1 MPRRKA
7 IHVAV
12 WVACGILV
20 NTQKCSIKVVKAIST
35 TDSIHITLNNEDVK
49 CQYTVSVRDRLND
62 SKDCHQDQEHLTHFE
77 CKTENLDPG
86 TWHHLDIISKVD
98 EKQQTQHTVSLPT
111 RPSAVEN
118 LWVAGDTNSLEV
130 SWQPG
135 PGKSERYWIMLTDS
149 SGMGSIWNATVVSTA
164 TSYTIKGLI
173 PGRLY
178 NITVITE
185 VGELQNSV
193 SRQAQ
198 TVPAAVSNLRVE
210 NNGNQKTLRVLW
222 DKASG
227 DVDSYLVNLT
237 LHGSNSFEKAMSPN
251 STDVVFDSLSP
262 GKTYQVSVSTRSGTL
277 SNKTWITVKTEP
289 GKVSDLVMENL
300 SDRDTLKITWTP
312 PSGEWEH
319 IRVVLSNGSEILA
332 NQTVD
337 RMAKEILLS
346 WLNLQPGRVYS
357 MAVSVENGG
366 LANTV
371 YYEEEIGLPPVSQL
385 HIRHSDETSLSALW
399 THPFGSSSRDG
410 YIVQLFQS
418 NTSTA
423 IHTRTLSR
431 DMRECTFNVLT
442 PGRLYDITVTT
453 TTKNLR
459 GSATVKG
466 RTLPLKVNHL
476 KLSNKGKSASLNAS
490 WEKPSGDL
498 DFYNLALLWIGQPVH
513 NVSVSANTTSILL
526 PFLRPGA
533 LHRLLVTTVS
543 GSQTS
548 KLAEAECRT
557 VPAAVSD
564 INVTNSGPDF
574 LNVSWKAAE
583 GDVDSYM
590 VMLKDQE
597 KIVHTLAVSKAT
609 TECVFRSLVSG
620 RLYTIS
626 ITTHS
631 GSYRNQTLVQER
643 TQPSTVQNPTAI
655 HSARDDFLKVYW
667 NHASGDYDYY
677 EVAIEYNRTRL
688 QSQKLNKT
696 QSECEF
702 SDLVPGRLYTVTI
715 STWSGQYNS
724 TVSIHGRTFPG
735 AVGNLSLTEY
745 GTSFLRVNWTSAPGD
760 VDNYE
765 VQNLFND
772 TQVSPAVNLSS
783 TVREH
788 LFSELT
794 PGRLY
799 KIVLSTH
806 SGSYQRAEILE
817 GRTVPSQVQDLRLGA
832 GTADSSLS
840 ASWSSGDG
848 DLDFY
853 SVYLF
858 HGTHVQDIRH
868 VPKHI
873 TQTEFHNLV
882 PGQLYPVTVQSVSG
896 MQTNNSTTSGRTD
909 PSTVTNLRVDNELST
924 HNLLV
929 SWTAAVGVYN
939 GYSLQ
944 LLDESERVIAS
955 VSMPATNNHHLFKNL
970 TPGRWYKAHVQTL
983 SGTATSKDITAEG
996 QTRPAAVTGLHI
1008 CSNTSTELSFCWTAP
1023 EGRVDDFDLYL
1034 YDQFETIQSHRTLG
1048 KDALG
1053 WSFMYLLPGT
1063 LYKMMI
1069 TSRRGKLSSQLSIW
1083 ARTAPASVINPH
1095 VENQGQMDS
1104 LLLNW
1109 MRGPGGLT
1117 GYSVTVDGF
1126 EQRLG
1131 PESTQVIFHGLVA
1144 GRLYSATLQS
1154 WSEDLTNT
1162 TTAIGRTVPAP
1173 PSSVSV
1179 SSSSGS
1185 VEIKWHVPDTGDYDD
1200 FEVTW
1205 FPQETLNVSGR
1216 HPTRRILE
1224 GLYPGRLYNI
1234 SLRTVSGTTYGPVT
1248 YSSPVYHTIRT
1259 PPHSTQSIHC
1269 FPLSSTSVSCSW
1281 APPESNFDS
1290 YVVECRKQGSRM
1302 PVYTYTLE
1310 HYALSQHFDRLEPFR
1325 NYTIYITVMSGDKQS
1340 PTTKTSVITMIDRP
1354 PVPPVTVRV
1363 SEQSTVITHFTILFK
1378 FNCSWFSDANG
1389 AIRFFTV
1396 IVTVSNDVVNV
1407 LPEQRHPLPSY
1418 LDYRQNHSIKAYQTG
1433 YFHSLC
1439 AEGSDSKIR
1448 VFEINLGGGMK
1459 RLGGACK
1466 WDPESIQH
1474 GTHFCDGPLRP
1485 RTSYRLSV
1493 RAFTQLFDEENREC
1507 VHPLYT
1513 DTYLSLPLTTQSA
1526 PRNGLTGGITAATFL
1541 VAMVL
1546 AVTALLIYRK
1556 RCLLLIDV
1564 IDLEF
1569 LLCTSPVQAVHF
1581 ESHLAKLQADCSYL
1595 LSEEFEGLKDV
1606 GRTQTQNAA
1615 RLLGN
1620 RSKNRYNN
1628 ILPSSEQSMV
1638 LFVLRLKSIS
1648 VSDDFWPMVWE
1659 QKVHSLVMVT
1669 QCVERG
1675 MVKCD
1680 RYWPTDSEPLYYGDV
1695 VVQLQSEKILQEW
1708 TIRDFKISCEGQ
1720 LRYPRT
1726 VRQFHYTIWPDHGVP
1741 ETTQSLV
1748 QFVRTVRDYIDR
1760 TTSPGV
1766 TVVHCSAGVG
1776 RTGTFIVL
1784 DRVLQQLDRNC
1795 TVDIYGCVFDLRLHR
1810 SYMVQT
1816 ESQYAYIHQC
1826 VWDVLRA
1833 CKLHCERDNPLFP
1846 IYNNLL

>member
-1 MPRRKA
+1 MF
-7 IHVAV
+7 
-12 WVACGILV
+12 LFLYF
-20 NTQKCSIKVVKAIST
+20 
-35 TDSIHITLNNEDVK
+35 TLLMGFL
-49 CQYTVSVRDRLND
+49 YVSWL
-62 SKDCHQDQEHLTHFE
+62 
-77 CKTENLDPG
+77 G
-86 TWHHLDIISKVD
+86 
-98 EKQQTQHTVSLPT
+98 
-111 RPSAVEN
+111 PSAVEN
-118 LWVAGDTNSLEV
+118 LWVSGDTNSLEV

-135 PGKSERYWIMLTDS
+135 PGT
-149 SGMGSIWNATVVSTA
+149 GSIWNTTVVSTA
-164 TSYTIKGLI
+164 TLYTIKGLI
-173 PGRLY
+173 PGGLY
-178 NITVITE
+178 NVTVITE

-198 TVPAAVSNLRVE
+198 TVPAAVSNLRVD
-210 NNGNQKTLRVLW
+210 NTGDQNTLRVLW

-227 DVDSYLVNLT
+227 DVDSYLVSLI
-237 LHGSNSFEKAMSPN
+237 LPGSNSIEKVLSPN
-251 STDVVFDSLSP
+251 STDVVFDSLSR

-277 SNKTWITVKTEP
+277 FNKTRIT
-289 GKVSDLVMENL
+289 VSDLVMENL
-300 SDRDTLKITWTP
+300 SDCGVLKITWTP
-312 PSGEWEH
+312 PFGQWEH

-337 RMAKEILLS
+337 RTAKGTLLS
-346 WLNLQPGRVYS
+346 WLNLHPGKVYS
-357 MAVSVENGG
+357 MAVSVENDG

-399 THPFGSSSRDG
+399 IHAPGSSSRDR

-423 IHTRTLSR
+423 IQTRTLSR

-453 TTKNLR
+453 TMKNLCS
-459 GSATVKG
+459 SATVMG
-466 RTLPLKVNHL
+466 RTLPLKVNRL
-476 KLSNKGKSASLNAS
+476 KLSNKGKSDSLNAS

-498 DFYNLALLWIGQPVH
+498 DFYNLVLLRVGCTVDNI
-513 NVSVSANTTSILL
+513 SVSANTTSTLL

-533 LHRLLVTTVS
+533 LYKLLVTTVS
-543 GSQTS
+543 GTQTS

-564 INVTNSGPDF
+564 ITVTNSGPDF

-583 GDVDSYM
+583 GDVDNYM

-597 KIVHTLAVSKAT
+597 KTVHTLTASKAT
-609 TECVFRSLVSG
+609 TESVFRSLVPG

-626 ITTHS
+626 ITTYS

-643 TQPSTVQNPTAI
+643 TLPSTVQNPTAI

-677 EVAIEYNRTRL
+677 EVVIEYNSTRL
-688 QSQKLNKT
+688 QSQKLNRT

-702 SDLVPGRLYTVTI
+702 NDLVPGRLYNVTI

-735 AVGNLSLTEY
+735 AVGNLSLAEY

-765 VQNLFND
+765 VQILFND
-772 TQVSPAVNLSS
+772 TQVSLAVNLSS

-788 LFSELT
+788 MFSMLT

-817 GRTVPSQVQDLRLGA
+817 GHTVPSQVRSVRLSA
-832 GTADSSLS
+832 GTTDSSLR

-858 HGTHVQDIRH
+858 HETNVQDIIH

-873 TQTEFHNLV
+873 TQTEFHKLV
-882 PGQLYPVTVQSVSG
+882 PGQLYSVTVQSVSG
-896 MQTNNSTTSGRTD
+896 TQTNNSTTSGRTD

-929 SWTAAVGVYN
+929 SWTAAVGVYD

-944 LLDESERVIAS
+944 LLDESDKLIAS
-955 VSMPATNNHHLFKNL
+955 ASVPITNNHHLFKNL
-970 TPGRWYKAHVQTL
+970 TPGRWYTAHIQTL
-983 SGTATSKDITAEG
+983 SGTAKSKDITAEG
-996 QTRPAAVTGLHI
+996 QT
-1008 CSNTSTELSFCWTAP
+1008 SLSFCWAAP
-1023 EGRVDDFDLYL
+1023 EGQVDRFDLYL
-1034 YDQFETIQSHRTLG
+1034 YNQVEEIQSHRTLG
-1048 KDALG
+1048 EDALG
-1053 WSFMYLLPGT
+1053 WSVTHLLPGM

-1069 TSRRGKLSSQLSIW
+1069 ISRSGKLSSQSCLFF
-1083 ARTAPASVINPH
+1083 TAPASVINLH
-1095 VENQGQMDS
+1095 VDNQGQMDS
-1104 LLLNW
+1104 LLLSW
-1109 MRGPGGLT
+1109 VRGPGGLT

-1126 EQRLG
+1126 KQWLG
-1131 PESTQVIFHGLVA
+1131 PESTQVVFHGLVA

-1162 TTAIGRTVPAP
+1162 TTAVGRTVPAP

-1179 SSSSGS
+1179 SSSTGS

-1200 FEVTW
+1200 CEVTW
-1205 FPQETLNVSGR
+1205 FPQDTLHVSVL
-1216 HPTRRILE
+1216 HPTWHTLE

-1234 SLRTVSGTTYGPVT
+1234 SLLTVSGMKHGPVT
-1248 YSSPVYHTIRT
+1248 YSSPVYHTIIT
-1259 PPHSTQSIHC
+1259 PPHPTQNIHC

-1281 APPESNFDS
+1281 APPESDYDS
-1290 YVVECRKQGSRM
+1290 YVVECCKQGSRM
-1302 PVYTYTLE
+1302 PIY
-1310 HYALSQHFDRLEPFR
+1310 LSCR
-1325 NYTIYITVMSGDKQS
+1325 NATKESQEVHICFSG
-1340 PTTKTSVITMIDRP
+1340 P

-1363 SEQSTVITHFTILFK
+1363 SAQSMVINHFSILFK

-1389 AIRFFTV
+1389 AIRFFTI
-1396 IVTVSNDVVNV
+1396 IVTESNDVDNI

-1418 LDYRQNHSIKAYQTG
+1418 LDYRQNRFIKAYQTG

-1439 AEGSDSKIR
+1439 AKGSDSKIR
-1448 VFEINLGGGMK
+1448 VFEMNLGAGMK
-1459 RLGGACK
+1459 HLGGACK

-1474 GTHFCDGPLRP
+1474 GMHFCDGPLRS

-1493 RAFTQLFDEENREC
+1493 RAFTQLFDEENKEC
-1507 VHPLYT
+1507 AHPLYT
-1513 DTYLSLPLTTQSA
+1513 DTYLSLPLLTQS
-1526 PRNGLTGGITAATFL
+1526 GKT
-1541 VAMVL
+1541 
-1546 AVTALLIYRK
+1546 LL
-1556 RCLLLIDV
+1556 
-1564 IDLEF
+1564 F
-1569 LLCTSPVQAVHF
+1569 FS
-1581 ESHLAKLQADCSYL
+1581 
-1595 LSEEFEGLKDV
+1595 GLKDV
-1606 GRTQTQNAA
+1606 GWTQTQNA
-1615 RLLGN
+1615 GN
-1620 RSKNRYNN
+1620 NFKWEY
-1628 ILPSSEQSMV
+1628 IATQGPLPGT
-1638 LFVLRLKSIS
+1638 K
-1648 VSDDFWPMVWE
+1648 DDFWRMVWE
-1659 QKVHSLVMVT
+1659 QKVQSLVMVT
-1669 QCVERG
+1669 QCVKRG
-1675 MVKCD
+1675 MVSVKCD
-1680 RYWPTDSEPLYYGDV
+1680 QYWPTDSEPLYYGDV
-1695 VVQLQSEKILQEW
+1695 VLQLQSENILPEW

-1795 TVDIYGCVFDLRLHR
+1795 TVDIYGCVFDLRLYR

-1816 ESQYAYIHQC
+1816 E
-1826 VWDVLRA
+1826 V
-1833 CKLHCERDNPLFP
+1833 
-1846 IYNNLL
+1846 